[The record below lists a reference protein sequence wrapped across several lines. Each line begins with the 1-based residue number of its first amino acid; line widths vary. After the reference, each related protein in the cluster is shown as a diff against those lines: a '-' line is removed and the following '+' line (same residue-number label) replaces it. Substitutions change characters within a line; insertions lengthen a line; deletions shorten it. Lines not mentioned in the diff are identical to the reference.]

1 MSLRIYDSNST
12 FWIYK
17 SFQDNIDKIKRYNMG
32 QRTKMDIDPLYSDE
46 NRKNKIKTNK
56 VFCFHQ
62 NKEIK
67 KGDII
72 FIYNEKKV
80 GKILKGFVKH
90 YRVATDAKLNDS
102 YNDIFKDTGLQK
114 YFITFDIE
122 YEYDEIFNMM
132 KFKDYFHK
140 DAPVTSPIMFSK
152 LYLNHDPLTFNEL
165 PFQVGVFILNMILK
179 RVKVKEIIKDNPK
192 NKQDSKSDRESDNS
206 ESDNSESDNSDS
218 ESDNSESRSESRSQ
232 SDSESDNS
240 DSDSDSEDNSK
251 DDSIES
257 NDQFKDNKK
266 IKGAMIPV
274 VIETCKKIRKD
285 IKNLSGIL
293 FFKHYLECNI
303 CNSIDNNNC
312 NLKYSYL
319 KDKIKKVEF
328 KIIKF
333 DDVEDEYTAYTFME
347 IVSWNKKPTKSV
359 YTVNYIKDS
368 GSEYNNCVLINW
380 FRVV

>member
-1 MSLRIYDSNST
+1 
-12 FWIYK
+12 
-17 SFQDNIDKIKRYNMG
+17 MG
-32 QRTKMDIDPLYSDE
+32 QRTKMDIDPAYSDE
-46 NRKNKIKTNK
+46 NRKSKVKTNK

-72 FIYNEKKV
+72 FVYNEKKV

-152 LYLNHDPLTFNEL
+152 TYLNHDPLTFNEL
-165 PFQVGVFILNMILK
+165 PFSVGVFILNMILK
-179 RVKVKEIIKDNPK
+179 KVKKKENIKDNPTI
-192 NKQDSKSDRESDNS
+192 KSDSNNSHSESESES
-206 ESDNSESDNSDS
+206 ESDSRSES
-218 ESDNSESRSESRSQ
+218 ESESRSESE
-232 SDSESDNS
+232 SDSRSESESESRSDNS
-240 DSDSDSEDNSK
+240 DKSDNSDNSDNDDSSEDDSK

-285 IKNLSGIL
+285 IKNLSGNL

-312 NLKYSYL
+312 NLKYSYS

-333 DDVEDEYTAYTFME
+333 DDIEDEYTAYTFME

-380 FRVV
+380 FRVGTVKCLI